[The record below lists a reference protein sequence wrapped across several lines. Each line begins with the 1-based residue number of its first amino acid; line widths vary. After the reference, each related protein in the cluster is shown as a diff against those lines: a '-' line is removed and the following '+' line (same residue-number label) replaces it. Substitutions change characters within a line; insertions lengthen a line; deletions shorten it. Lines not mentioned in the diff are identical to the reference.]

1 MPLARI
7 NWIVIDLMRRA
18 EGQSVV
24 GAARKHHISRSAPG
38 WLHTRQ
44 HVNLV
49 VCTRAGAVNSEELLT
64 VQSRRVNPATGQH
77 ATHVHWRHLVKRW
90 CLVPDLRVA

>member
-1 MPLARI
+1 MPLTRV

-18 EGQSVV
+18 EGQSTIR
-24 GAARKHHISRSAPG
+24 AAHKHHVGCASPG

-44 HVNLV
+44 HINIV
-49 VCTRAGAVNSEELLT
+49 VGSHTGAVNSKERLT
-64 VQSRRVNPATGQH
+64 IQSRGIDCAEAQH
-77 ATHVHWRHLVKRW
+77 ATHVDWGHLVKGW